1 MNLDNQ
7 NLEWKL
13 CEAYFSILE
22 ISMSSDI
29 SLDKLCVEAKIS
41 KEEVETI
48 IPNNPM
54 DHRIFFLKIIHLCTF
69 SFTEINCAV
78 LSKQFIVFF
87 LISNKKMKIVS

>member
-29 SLDKLCVEAKIS
+29 SIDRLCKEAKIS
-41 KEEVETI
+41 KEEVEII
-48 IPNNPM
+48 IPKNQLISLIP
-54 DHRIFFLKIIHLCTF
+54 
-69 SFTEINCAV
+69 AV
-78 LSKQFIVFF
+78 LRRNIKFVKSSVVRG
-87 LISNKKMKIVS
+87 S

>member
-29 SLDKLCVEAKIS
+29 SIDKLCIEAKIS
-41 KEEVETI
+41 KEEVSDKTLQCLKDSVPSEVPGIAFLSGGQSEIEATEHLNLI
-48 IPNNPM
+48 NKNNN
-54 DHRIFFLKIIHLCTF
+54 T
-69 SFTEINCAV
+69 T
-78 LSKQFIVFF
+78 
-87 LISNKKMKIVS
+87 